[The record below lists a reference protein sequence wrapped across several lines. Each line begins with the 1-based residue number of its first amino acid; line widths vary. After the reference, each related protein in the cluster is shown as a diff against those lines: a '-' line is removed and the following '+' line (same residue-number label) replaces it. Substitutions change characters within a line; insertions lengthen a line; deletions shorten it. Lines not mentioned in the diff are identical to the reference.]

1 MTNSLVTCII
11 PVYNGEPYLGEALES
26 VLNQTY
32 RSVEV
37 IVVDDGSTDRT
48 PEVVASYGSRVSY
61 RRQAN
66 AGAPSARNL
75 GLGAASGE
83 WIGFLDADDLW
94 HPEKL
99 AKQLAF
105 QKAGLDFSVTLIQ
118 NFWIPE
124 LAREAELFRD
134 HPRGRPLPG
143 YVTGTMLARRSA
155 FERVGP
161 FNGNVRHADSADW
174 FIRAREAGLT
184 GGLLEEVLVRR
195 RIHEGNVS
203 RQRAEQSRD
212 EFLTLLK
219 RKADARRD
227 GKRDG

>member
-1 MTNSLVTCII
+1 MTNALVTCII
-11 PVYNGEPYLGEALES
+11 PVYNGERYLGEALES
-26 VLNQTY
+26 ILNQTY
-32 RSVEV
+32 GPLEV

-48 PEVVASYGSRVSY
+48 PDVVTSYGSRVAY

-75 GLGAASGE
+75 GIGAASGE
-83 WIGFLDADDLW
+83 WIAFLDADDLW

-99 AKQLAF
+99 SKQLAF

-143 YVTGTMLARRSA
+143 YVTGTLLAGRSA
-155 FERVGP
+155 FERVGS
-161 FNGNVRHADSADW
+161 FDGGVRHADSADW
-174 FIRAREAGLT
+174 FVRARKAGLT

-212 EFLTLLK
+212 EFLALLK
-219 RKADARRD
+219 RKVDARRD
-227 GKRDG
+227 GNRDG